1 MANLPSVEKR
11 HRQSLKRRAR
21 NVARRTQ
28 VKTAVKKL
36 RDAIAKKDAN
46 SAKEALRAATKV
58 IDSAASK
65 GVLTKENA
73 SRRISRLSKAV
84 AHLAAPAK

>member
-21 NVARRTQ
+21 NVARRSQ
-28 VKTAVKKL
+28 VKSAVKKL
-36 RDAIAKKDAN
+36 RDALTKKDATA
-46 SAKEALRAATKV
+46 AKDALRAATQV

-65 GVLTKENA
+65 GVLTKQNA
-73 SRRISRLSKAV
+73 SRRIGRLAKAV
-84 AHLAAPAK
+84 AHLGAAK